1 MTGTIYKCNTV
12 WLTELKN
19 SFNQHSTKGNAGS
32 KKTRVWKNL
41 KQIVAAEKLLP
52 WKPDD
57 VTCKIRLVTNEK
69 KKIFDRFRCN
79 LQNSKQNDTDV
90 IVVKTFLFFFL
101 QMVL

>member
-1 MTGTIYKCNTV
+1 M
-12 WLTELKN
+12 

-57 VTCKIRLVTNEK
+57 VTCKMHVLRLIANDK
-69 KKIFDRFRCN
+69 KSLIDF
-79 LQNSKQNDTDV
+79 QNSGRKSTA
-90 IVVKTFLFFFL
+90 
-101 QMVL
+101 